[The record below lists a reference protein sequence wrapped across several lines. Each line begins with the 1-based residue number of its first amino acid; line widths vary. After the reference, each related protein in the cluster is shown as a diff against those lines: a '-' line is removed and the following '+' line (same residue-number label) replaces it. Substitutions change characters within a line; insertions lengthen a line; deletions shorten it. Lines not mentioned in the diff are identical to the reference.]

1 MKKKSITNII
11 LLLDLKETKVLFL
24 KNSKSLHYTNFKYHE
39 VSKDYCVSEGI
50 SVSQMFINNVT
61 NTLFSK
67 PKEI

>member
-11 LLLDLKETKVLFL
+11 LLLDFERGESPFLKEFQVM
-24 KNSKSLHYTNFKYHE
+24 HYTNFKFHE

-61 NTLFSK
+61 NTFFSE